1 MLADVGFEEL
11 HIAVGY
17 LIVGQFIGMQGD
29 GDDLAFVVAATD
41 ATDTA
46 VEHCGLNLLC
56 HFLCADEH
64 GGIVSEEGTEMVD
77 VIPSGLLV
85 GYHAAYRWLMGCIQL
100 NQTSDGLPHLDAL
113 APEAVAHVEE
123 QGVEDVVGQGMVNL
137 TAMDVA
143 CPIWQGH
150 NPLPVAEM
158 T

>member
-11 HIAVGY
+11 HVAVGD
-17 LIVGQFIGMQGD
+17 LVIGQFVGMQGD
-29 GDDLAFVVAATD
+29 GDDLALVVAATD

-46 VEHCGLNLLC
+46 VEHGGLDFLC

-64 GGIVSEEGTEMVD
+64 GGVVAEEGGEMVD
-77 VIPSGLLV
+77 GIPSGLLV

-113 APEAVAHVEE
+113 ATEAVAHVEE

-143 CPIWQGH
+143 CPIGQGH
-150 NPLPVAEM
+150 DPLPVAEM
-158 T
+158 A